1 MSGQVSRGIMSKS
14 FQEVIIMRLI
24 EGLYPVLSGTL
35 GCDLELYSRNR
46 FGTMRRGFRLGLSLL
61 IILFF
66 SLMPGM
72 AFSQDSGAPQEV
84 TFQVYRTMT
93 TDQGSWKQMCNH
105 YTLTVMKDGTAVD
118 LGTDGGVA
126 EGTNGVLTIYLSPG
140 DYSYQVHYNYPE
152 YGQNPSQAGVTEGD
166 FTVSEGKLNFVEVD
180 TSGAPAPTPT
190 SVELLTT
197 IMHPT
202 KAMLLLEDQI
212 FNSTPEAPEAA
223 AIKPHLTVQQYN
235 AASGTSFSMLDYLS
249 YNPHERSQ
257 GKCGNCWEWTSTG
270 IMEIA
275 LDYKNGIK
283 NRLSVQY
290 LNSNMENDACC
301 GGSIYKAAEFYE
313 NSKKAIPWENNNAQW
328 QDQSSDCGSSV
339 IPVSYISTSKNY
351 PIDSI
356 NLEKIITQGVGKE
369 TAIEKIKAVLHSGKA
384 IYFSF
389 RLPNDDEWRKFE
401 DDFWM
406 GQSENTVWKPD
417 LVCGIDYDEK
427 NGGGAH
433 AVLCIGYD
441 DTDPNNRYW
450 IMLNSWG
457 APPGRPNGLFYVDMD
472 MNYDCKLSEINSFNF
487 WTLDINY
494 DLPPSVGPVAEP
506 IRFTDHAMARGFDDA
521 LNAPEDRTDAFS
533 TEDSAAFSAVK
544 IGPVSGAHQMQWDWY
559 SPDGALYG
567 TYEGSISPSS
577 QGAYIWEWSNL
588 PIRDDDAENM
598 PGDWRVEISLDGQPL
613 LTERFSIARPGGYYS
628 PIPSTLNV
636 EVANDVYTPWD
647 PKIYYCP
654 SNGAMSIQNRIYLTG
669 PDLNKV
675 AEVTYILHPT
685 FANPEISS
693 NDASN
698 SFEIYISAW
707 GRFDMKAI
715 ITTKSGQVF
724 EKSFEFKFA
733 DKVRDAQ
740 AMGVPMVQSC

>member
-1 MSGQVSRGIMSKS
+1 
-14 FQEVIIMRLI
+14 
-24 EGLYPVLSGTL
+24 
-35 GCDLELYSRNR
+35 
-46 FGTMRRGFRLGLSLL
+46 
-61 IILFF
+61 
-66 SLMPGM
+66 
-72 AFSQDSGAPQEV
+72 
-84 TFQVYRTMT
+84 
-93 TDQGSWKQMCNH
+93 
-105 YTLTVMKDGTAVD
+105 
-118 LGTDGGVA
+118 
-126 EGTNGVLTIYLSPG
+126 
-140 DYSYQVHYNYPE
+140 
-152 YGQNPSQAGVTEGD
+152 
-166 FTVSEGKLNFVEVD
+166 
-180 TSGAPAPTPT
+180 
-190 SVELLTT
+190 
-197 IMHPT
+197 
-202 KAMLLLEDQI
+202 
-212 FNSTPEAPEAA
+212 
-223 AIKPHLTVQQYN
+223 
-235 AASGTSFSMLDYLS
+235 
-249 YNPHERSQ
+249 
-257 GKCGNCWEWTSTG
+257 
-270 IMEIA
+270 
-275 LDYKNGIK
+275 
-283 NRLSVQY
+283 
-290 LNSNMENDACC
+290 
-301 GGSIYKAAEFYE
+301 
-313 NSKKAIPWENNNAQW
+313 
-328 QDQSSDCGSSV
+328 
-339 IPVSYISTSKNY
+339 
-351 PIDSI
+351 
-356 NLEKIITQGVGKE
+356 
-369 TAIEKIKAVLHSGKA
+369 
-384 IYFSF
+384 
-389 RLPNDDEWRKFE
+389 
-401 DDFWM
+401 
-406 GQSENTVWKPD
+406 
-417 LVCGIDYDEK
+417 
-427 NGGGAH
+427 
-433 AVLCIGYD
+433 
-441 DTDPNNRYW
+441 
-450 IMLNSWG
+450 
-457 APPGRPNGLFYVDMD
+457 
-472 MNYDCKLSEINSFNF
+472 
-487 WTLDINY
+487 
-494 DLPPSVGPVAEP
+494 VAEP